1 MSQPLRTA
9 DDHELF
15 VHTLQRLDEPLEL
28 NRGIRF
34 DPLDPDQVRLLLC
47 LSPGERIRVML
58 DAQALAKGLIM
69 GRLRRQHPDLS
80 PIELGFKFVEEIER
94 AKQTRPGP

>member
-1 MSQPLRTA
+1 MSDPIRSS
-9 DDHELF
+9 
-15 VHTLQRLDEPLEL
+15 EPTF
-28 NRGIRF
+28 RF
-34 DPLDPDQVRLLLC
+34 DPVDIDQVRLLLN

-69 GRLRRQHPDLS
+69 GRLRRQYPDL
-80 PIELGFKFVEEIER
+80 PLEELGLKFIQEIER

>member
-1 MSQPLRTA
+1 MSDTGDNASSPP
-9 DDHELF
+9 D
-15 VHTLQRLDEPLEL
+15 
-28 NRGIRF
+28 IRF
-34 DPLDPDQVRLLLC
+34 DPLDPDQVRLLLR

-69 GRLRRQHPDLS
+69 GRLRRQNPDLT
-80 PIELGFKFVEEIER
+80 PYELGFKFVEEIER

>member
-1 MSQPLRTA
+1 MSDPIRSS
-9 DDHELF
+9 
-15 VHTLQRLDEPLEL
+15 EP
-28 NRGIRF
+28 IFRF
-34 DPLDPDQVRLLLC
+34 DPVDIDQVRLLLN

-69 GRLRRQHPDLS
+69 GRLRRQYPDLS
-80 PIELGFKFVEEIER
+80 PEELGFKFVEEIER

>member
-1 MSQPLRTA
+1 MRSKVVPRN
-9 DDHELF
+9 
-15 VHTLQRLDEPLEL
+15 PSP
-28 NRGIRF
+28 NSNIRF
-34 DPLDPDQVRLLLC
+34 DPLDPDQVRLLLR

-69 GRLRRQHPDLS
+69 GRLRRQYPNLTS
-80 PIELGFKFVEEIER
+80 YELGFKFVEEIER

>member
-1 MSQPLRTA
+1 MSTPR
-9 DDHELF
+9 DESGSD
-15 VHTLQRLDEPLEL
+15 LD
-28 NRGIRF
+28 IRF
-34 DPLDPDQVRLLLC
+34 DPLDSDQLRLLLR

-58 DAQALAKGLIM
+58 DAQALAKGLIL
-69 GRLRRQHPDLS
+69 GRLHRQYPDLS

>member
-1 MSQPLRTA
+1 MKSP
-9 DDHELF
+9 DPD
-15 VHTLQRLDEPLEL
+15 
-28 NRGIRF
+28 IRF
-34 DPLDPDQVRLLLC
+34 DPLDPHQVRLLLR

-69 GRLRRQHPDLS
+69 GRLQRQYPDLT
-80 PIELGFKFVEEIER
+80 PYELGFKFVEEIER

>member
-1 MSQPLRTA
+1 MTSPMPTA
-9 DDHELF
+9 
-15 VHTLQRLDEPLEL
+15 PIIL
-28 NRGIRF
+28 NNTPHDTTYRF
-34 DPLDPDQVRLLLC
+34 DPVDIDQVRLLLS

-69 GRLRRQHPDLS
+69 GRLRRQYPDLS